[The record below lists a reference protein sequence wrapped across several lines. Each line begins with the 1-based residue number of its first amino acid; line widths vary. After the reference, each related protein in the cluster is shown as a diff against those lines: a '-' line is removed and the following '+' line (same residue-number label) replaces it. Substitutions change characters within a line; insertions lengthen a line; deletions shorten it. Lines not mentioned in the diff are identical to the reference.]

1 MISYRDKFKPHEV
14 SLSCLSVRDRAVNM
28 GMIKAG
34 AIAKGTCLLEK
45 GEPFV
50 VSEREF
56 VKPGKGLAFVRLK
69 LKNLRTGA
77 VLRVTHKSQDS
88 CEEIDI
94 EEVESQFLYSDGDHY
109 HFMDSTTFNQFE
121 VSMHAHAD
129 AQYFMIEGETF
140 KLTRWN
146 DETLD
151 IRLPPKKDLLVVEA
165 ENAVRGDTVS
175 GATKYVITETGLKVK
190 VPIFIKQGEK
200 IRVSVQTK
208 EYQERIND

>member
-1 MISYRDKFKPHEV
+1 
-14 SLSCLSVRDRAVNM
+14 M

-34 AIAKGTCLLEK
+34 AINKGDYLLEK
-45 GEPFV
+45 NEPYV
-50 VSEREF
+50 VNEREF
-56 VKPGKGLAFVRLK
+56 VNPGKGSAFVRLK

-88 CEEIDI
+88 CEEIDVD
-94 EEVESQFLYSDGDHY
+94 EVESQFLYADDTVY
-109 HFMDSTTFNQFE
+109 HFMDTSTFEQFE
-121 VSMHAHAD
+121 VPKTAHET
-129 AQYFMIEGETF
+129 AQYFMLEGETF

-151 IRLPPKKDLLVVEA
+151 IRLPPKKDLIVTEA
-165 ENAVRGDTVS
+165 EEAVKGDTVT
-175 GATKYVITETGLKVK
+175 GATKYIVTETGLKVK

-200 IRVSVQTK
+200 IRVSVETK

>member
-1 MISYRDKFKPHEV
+1 
-14 SLSCLSVRDRAVNM
+14 M

-34 AIAKGTCLLEK
+34 AIAKGTYLLEK

-56 VKPGKGLAFVRLK
+56 VNPGKGSAFVRLK

-77 VLRVTHKSQDS
+77 VLKVTHKSQDS

-94 EEVESQFLYSDGDHY
+94 EEVESQFLYSDGAHY
-109 HFMDSTTFNQFE
+109 HFMNSATFEQFE
-121 VSMHAHAD
+121 VSMPAHAD

-151 IRLPPKKDLLVVEA
+151 IRLPPKKDLIVVEA
-165 ENAVRGDTVS
+165 ENAIKGDTVS
-175 GATKYVITETGLKVK
+175 GATKHVVTETGLRVK

-200 IRVSVQTK
+200 IRVSVESK